1 MKKLLAVVAL
11 ASAVAACQQ
20 AGHPD
25 GSSRSSPAAGPPVV
39 AVSQKTASPTAAP
52 TAAPADAESADFLRR
67 YDLADLLQNKEG
79 QPEGQVEAMNGFY
92 GPDHYR
98 LEVALLR
105 MERDPQHPNHYLVQ
119 GKDRYKGVI
128 TPLAGSL
135 TLTQVRVRQQTV
147 IDENGKPEVTKAYAV
162 SGTYELRED
171 PTTHGAGVFR
181 GRVAVDMMLYEGRPV
196 GESLSDSLSKGG
208 MTTFDGTWTSLST
221 GQRKPATWVA
231 NLFNYQGPQIASD
244 FFIGERD
251 PSINPKYAKLGWNK
265 FWENDE
271 WWTDSPGTLASSK

>member
-25 GSSRSSPAAGPPVV
+25 SSSKNSPAAGPPVV
-39 AVSQKTASPTAAP
+39 AVSQKTASLPEAP
-52 TAAPADAESADFLRR
+52 IAAPADAASADFLHR
-67 YDLADLLQNKEG
+67 YDLADLLQNKAG
-79 QPEGQVEAMNGFY
+79 QPEEQVQAMNGFY

-105 MERDPQHPNHYLVQ
+105 LERDPQHPNHYLVQ
-119 GKDRYKGVI
+119 GKDRYKGII

-135 TLTQVRVRQQTV
+135 TLTKVRVIQQTNT
-147 IDENGKPEVTKAYAV
+147 DTNGKPEVLKAYAV

-181 GRVAVDMMLYEGRPV
+181 GRVAVDMMLNEGQPIA
-196 GESLSDSLSKGG
+196 ETLSDSLSKGG
-208 MTTFDGTWTSLST
+208 MTTFDGTWTSLTT

-271 WWTDSPGTLASSK
+271 WWAESPGALASSK